1 MGRTH
6 LGQCIGGCQGQWI
19 RVGRLPPQRCQDGV
33 VGGLVGKS
41 DGDDGLAVGVKSLL
55 GGASLVPGVVGGAGG
70 PALLPGEGQVTLLA
84 SWKATGWW
92 VVRFRESVRNTFIRS
107 YAKDKNLS
115 CRQIAN
121 LPRHQVFSSAS
132 LQNSFYKS
140 SGFLRRV

>member
-19 RVGRLPPQRCQDGV
+19 RVGRLPPQRRQDGV

-41 DGDDGLAVGVKSLL
+41 DGDDGLAVRVHALL
-55 GGASLVPGVVGGAGG
+55 GGASLVVVPGVVRGAGG
-70 PALLPGEGQVTLLA
+70 PALLPGECQVALLA
-84 SWKATGWW
+84 SWKVTGWW

-115 CRQIAN
+115 CRQK
-121 LPRHQVFSSAS
+121 L
-132 LQNSFYKS
+132 LCK
-140 SGFLRRV
+140 